1 MKNIKKL
8 TIEGNVS
15 EFIGNEGEAVRYTC
29 YRTPSPITID
39 GDLNKTAWQRA
50 NKSPRFVDMISGA
63 LGFFDT
69 HAAALWDDEA
79 LYVAFWVEEP
89 FVEAK
94 LTQRDATIF
103 QENDVEVFI
112 DGGDCYYEFEINALN
127 TIYEV
132 FFIWKDAYGKF
143 DEREF
148 DVHSRQAYTFGGN
161 HDRDALTFWR
171 GTHPRGLRW
180 AFTDWDFPGVRTAV
194 QVNGTLNDSS
204 DIDKGW
210 TVEIAFPWAG
220 MTHLAG
226 GRSLPPQDGDTWRI
240 FFGRF
245 GKLAVGNTI
254 VGNAM
259 SWDRIGDNDNHLPE
273 RFTHVSFSAQTTP
286 ANVS

>member
-1 MKNIKKL
+1 MKNNHKQ
-8 TIEGNVS
+8 T
-15 EFIGNEGEAVRYTC
+15 NEGSGSGFTGHESEASHYTC
-29 YRTPSPITID
+29 YRTPSPITVD
-39 GDLNKTAWQRA
+39 GDLNKTIWRNAP
-50 NKSPRFVDMISGA
+50 KSPRFVDMINGMP
-63 LGFFDT
+63 GFFDT
-69 HAAALWDDEA
+69 RAAALWDDEA

-89 FVEAK
+89 FVEAR
-94 LTQRDATIF
+94 LTQRDTTIF

-132 FFIWKDAYGKF
+132 FFIWKDAFRKF
-143 DEREF
+143 DQREF
-148 DVHSRQAYTFGGN
+148 DVHSREAYTFGGN
-161 HDRDALTFWR
+161 HDRDAITFWR

-180 AFTDWDFPGVRTAV
+180 AFTDWDFPGLRTAV
-194 QVNGTLNDSS
+194 QVQGTLNDNS

-226 GRSLPPQDGDTWRI
+226 GRSLPPKDGDTWRI

-245 GKLAVGNTI
+245 GKLKVGNNV

-259 SWDRIGDNDNHLPE
+259 SWNIIGDYDNHMPE
-273 RFTHVSFSAQTTP
+273 RYTHVSFSTQTTP
-286 ANVS
+286 V

>member
-1 MKNIKKL
+1 MKKISNL
-8 TIEGNVS
+8 RTEGNGS
-15 EFIGNEGEAVRYTC
+15 EFIGQKSEAAHYTC

-39 GDLNKTAWQRA
+39 GDLNKTAWQCA
-50 NKSPRFVDMISGA
+50 LKSPRFVDMISGA
-63 LGFFDT
+63 PGFFDT
-69 HAAALWDDEA
+69 HAAALWDEAA

-127 TIYEV
+127 TVYEV
-132 FFIWKDAYGKF
+132 FFIWQDAYRKF
-143 DEREF
+143 DSREF

-161 HDRDALTFWR
+161 HDRDAATFWR

-180 AFTDWDFPGVRTAV
+180 AFTDWDFAGIRTAV
-194 QVNGTLNDSS
+194 QVQGTLNNSRDV
-204 DIDKGW
+204 DRGW

-220 MTHLAG
+220 MKHLTG
-226 GRSLPPQDGDTWRI
+226 GRSVPPHDGDMWRL

-245 GKLAVGNTI
+245 GKLAVGNAV

-259 SWDRIGDNDNHLPE
+259 SWGRIGDIDNHLPE
-273 RFTHVSFSAQTTP
+273 LFTRVSFSTQTTP
-286 ANVS
+286 ADVK